1 MRRDTDQTRL
11 GRRGFLRRSALIA
24 GTALA
29 SSGLARA
36 AAGAPLEVPPT
47 AKEPGRGIAE
57 TSYGVSD
64 RRLLALRTIPTEKLE
79 HPGNGSPLSIAELLR
94 APKDASMLLTRA
106 LTDDH

>member
-36 AAGAPLEVPPT
+36 AAGAPLLNEAGLDPAGKWVLFEG
-47 AKEPGRGIAE
+47 A
-57 TSYGVSD
+57 D
-64 RRLLALRTIPTEKLE
+64 
-79 HPGNGSPLSIAELLR
+79 GSNH
-94 APKDASMLLTRA
+94 TR
-106 LTDDH
+106 